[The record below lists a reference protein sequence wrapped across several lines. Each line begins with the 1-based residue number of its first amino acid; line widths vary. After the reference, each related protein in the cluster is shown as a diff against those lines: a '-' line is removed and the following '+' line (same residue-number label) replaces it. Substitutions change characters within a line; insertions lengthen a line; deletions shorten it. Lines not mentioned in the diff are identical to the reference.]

1 LINLIKSEIIF
12 PMAEKRKQILVTL
25 DTEIAEMLERVKKKM
40 EKEGYPPPTD
50 AQIARTALKKYLSEL
65 LKEK

>member
-1 LINLIKSEIIF
+1 
-12 PMAEKRKQILVTL
+12 MAEKRKQILVTL